1 MSFKSWSSARRV
13 ASEDKTADKPK
24 AVPATSQPAA
34 QLDKAPAEVLPAAK
48 LPAVESTNQA
58 AKLSEMPKT

>member
-1 MSFKSWSSARRV
+1 MSFKSWSSAQGV
-13 ASEDKTADKPK
+13 ASEGRTADKPK
-24 AVPATSQPAA
+24 AVPATSQPAV

-48 LPAVESTNQA
+48 LPPAEPTNQA